1 MDYKRIVGE
10 AWVFTQENKK
20 LLIWLGAIPSFLG
33 TAVGICYIIYQY
45 YAFLSSPLF
54 ENWNQGFLYIVFNFL
69 LSFLRSNQ
77 FLILPLIIAAVI
89 GAVMYF
95 LLPVFCEG
103 ALIQLIARKRTGQKV
118 RIREGVSFGLRSFL
132 PLFEYKTLFSTLSMW
147 SVLTLSAVALRN
159 IGLEILSFAIPV
171 WIVCALV
178 AILVGLFFA
187 YSEFFIVVDGSS
199 MFPAIA
205 KSVNLVIDHLEE
217 TILLSILMLIIGL
230 RILVQIFFVFLI
242 PVVALSILY
251 WLTSFNMPNLAWILA
266 SLAGLAGLVLAAYLN
281 GTIHVFAMTV
291 WTFTFLELTTQEK
304 LTARGEV
311 VEKVEG

>member
-1 MDYKRIVGE
+1 MDYKQIVGE
-10 AWVFTQENKK
+10 AWGFTQENKK
-20 LLIWLGAIPSFLG
+20 MLIWLGAIPSFLG
-33 TAVGICYIIYQY
+33 TAVGIFYIIYQY

-54 ENWNQGFLYIVFNFL
+54 ENWNQGFLYVILGFAINFL
-69 LSFLRSNQ
+69 RENQ

-118 RIREGVSFGLRSFL
+118 RLREGFSFGLRSFL

-147 SVLTLSAVALRN
+147 SILTFSAMALRN
-159 IGLEILSFAIPV
+159 VGLEILSFAIPV
-171 WIVCALV
+171 WIVCGLV
-178 AILVGLFFA
+178 AIVVALFFA

-217 TILLSILMLIIGL
+217 TILLNILMLIIGL
-230 RILVQIFFVFLI
+230 RILIQIFFVFLI
-242 PVVALSILY
+242 PVVVLSILY
-251 WLTSFNMPNLAWILA
+251 WFTSFNMPNLAWILA
-266 SLAGLAGLVLAAYLN
+266 SIAGLAGLVLAAYLN
-281 GTIHVFAMTV
+281 GTIHVFAMSV
-291 WTFTFLELTTQEK
+291 WTFTFLELTSKEK
-304 LTARGEV
+304 LSARGEV
-311 VEKVEG
+311 IEKQED